1 MVPEGGSRPV
11 LGLASRRFE
20 AALRGAGATKETNRW
35 ERSAEKE
42 KGKEREP
49 AKDGA
54 SSLKTRSVDGC
65 MRKKDDPRARGGR
78 AAAPQ
83 LGVLSTLTIL

>member
-1 MVPEGGSRPV
+1 M
-11 LGLASRRFE
+11 
-20 AALRGAGATKETNRW
+20 ALSGAGATKETNRW

-42 KGKEREP
+42 QEKKWEP

-54 SSLKTRSVDGC
+54 SSSKSRREDGC
-65 MRKKDDPRARGGR
+65 RRKNDDPRARGGR

-83 LGVLSTLTIL
+83 LGVLYTLTIL